1 MERVNIMEIRRNNT
15 DFKITLP
22 KYKIHTKEIK
32 NKNKPNYQYTCILP
46 PLLCSYLHIKK
57 ETIIEKEPNLILYK
71 YKEEIYI
78 TSKETL
84 DIFRSFS
91 IKQHELSKLELSED
105 NTNIAEVTNI
115 NYNIHDNI
123 EHYYYTT
130 AFNMT
135 NSNSFRFTLPNKLFK
150 DIINTSK
157 TNYILFTI
165 DTLEKDILNHYG
177 TIKIKVI
184 QED

>member
-1 MERVNIMEIRRNNT
+1 MEILRNNT

-32 NKNKPNYQYTCILP
+32 NKSKPNYQYTCILP
-46 PLLCSYLHIKK
+46 PLLCSYLHINK

-71 YKEEIYI
+71 YKEDIFI

-84 DIFRSFS
+84 DI
-91 IKQHELSKLELSED
+91 IKQHEL
-105 NTNIAEVTNI
+105 TII
-115 NYNIHDNI
+115 NYKIHDNI

-135 NSNSFRFTLPNKLFK
+135 DSNSFRFTLPNKLFK
-150 DIINTSK
+150 DKINPSR

-165 DTLEKDILNHYG
+165 DTLEKDVLNYYG

>member
-1 MERVNIMEIRRNNT
+1 MEILRNNT

-32 NKNKPNYQYTCILP
+32 NKSKPNYQYTCILP
-46 PLLCSYLHIKK
+46 PLLCSYLHINK
-57 ETIIEKEPNLILYK
+57 ETIKEKEHNLILYK
-71 YKEEIYI
+71 YKEDIFI

-84 DIFRSFS
+84 DIFRRIS
-91 IKQHELSKLELSED
+91 IKQHELSNLEVSED
-105 NTNIAEVTNI
+105 NSTPEITTI

-130 AFNMT
+130 AFNLT

-150 DIINTSK
+150 DKINPSK
-157 TNYILFTI
+157 NNYILFII